1 MHILIPTVAGTAVV
15 IAVPLLWRWFARKS
29 RTQVHRINQ

>member
-1 MHILIPTVAGTAVV
+1 MQRILPPALAGALLVV
-15 IAVPLLWRWFARKS
+15 VPLLWRWLARKS